1 MAKGQL
7 NEMAAQVSLK
17 AFSALDMI
25 GRLASGMK
33 TAARAS
39 FHGC

>member
-1 MAKGQL
+1 MAKGQR

-17 AFSALDMI
+17 AFIALDEI
-25 GRLASGMK
+25 VRLASGAK

-39 FHGC
+39 FQGC